1 MRPWPLPACTPHLSR
16 GLPDVTASPWQQP
29 AVPHPSMRGL
39 SVQEK
44 SGSWQLPCPRDCVCV
59 PELLTAERKK
69 YTWKGKQTA
78 PGMAAP
84 RFHGD
89 AGCGRGPLDQ
99 AAVSNQGRAFAV
111 AQSLGR
117 EHTKCLGP
125 RPWWLGS
132 PALGRSFSSPWS
144 SQRVW
149 EGGGGASAFLCPAC
163 GGSVPPNANPRPP
176 PWQPP
181 AYFLLPRLTLQVPHM
196 CGILL
201 DLSFMIDLLSPGS
214 LGFIRVGAC
223 VFGGV
228 F

>member
-1 MRPWPLPACTPHLSR
+1 M
-16 GLPDVTASPWQQP
+16 
-29 AVPHPSMRGL
+29 
-39 SVQEK
+39 QEK

-149 EGGGGASAFLCPAC
+149 EGGGGASAFLCPAPLLPF
-163 GGSVPPNANPRPP
+163 SVLHVVAVYPQMLTPVPRPGNP
-176 PWQPP
+176 QP
-181 AYFLLPRLTLQVPHM
+181 TSCSQ
-196 CGILL
+196 G
-201 DLSFMIDLLSPGS
+201 
-214 LGFIRVGAC
+214 
-223 VFGGV
+223 
-228 F
+228 